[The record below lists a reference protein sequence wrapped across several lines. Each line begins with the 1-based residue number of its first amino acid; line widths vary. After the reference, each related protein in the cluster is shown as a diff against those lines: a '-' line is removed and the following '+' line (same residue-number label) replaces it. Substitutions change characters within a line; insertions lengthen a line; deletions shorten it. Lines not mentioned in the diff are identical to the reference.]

1 MKNPPDFDIEELAKF
16 WPHPEL
22 DELDDKLKE
31 FRQSVVAA
39 TSGSSFKSQVM
50 ARSKISTNSA
60 VTKFQS
66 TNSTKKL
73 WLSLLRT
80 SLGLSAAGLAER
92 LKMHR
97 QAISQFEKSEEQETI
112 SLKTL
117 RNIATSIDCE
127 FVYGFVPKGH
137 ATFSEMITAKTLPH
151 VQKPEIKTT
160 TSQFQTNRT
169 YGYRI
174 KMFLSKPTGRGQIW
188 QLKKA
193 INRTY
198 DWIWADTKQR

>member
-1 MKNPPDFDIEELAKF
+1 MKNQTDFDLEELAKF

-22 DELDDKLKE
+22 DKLDERLKE

-39 TSGSSFKSQVM
+39 TSGSSVKSQVM
-50 ARSKISTNSA
+50 ARSKISTNLA
-60 VTKFQS
+60 VTKIQS
-66 TNSTKKL
+66 TNSSKTL
-73 WLSLLRT
+73 WLSLLRK

-117 RNIATSIDCE
+117 NNIAASLECE

-137 ATFSEMITAKTLPH
+137 STFSELITSKTLPYI
-151 VQKPEIKTT
+151 QKPEIKST
-160 TSQFQTNRT
+160 TSQFQANRT
-169 YGYRI
+169 YGHRI

-193 INRTY
+193 MDRTY
-198 DWIWADTKQR
+198 NWIWADTKQR